1 MSSNVEGIL
10 DALLEGA
17 KERSHLPSP
26 QDPSSIDP
34 FFAKDPDVLKT
45 YAFEC
50 AAACAVSIQGP
61 RAMTPPCPTAL
72 PC

>member
-1 MSSNVEGIL
+1 MSVEGIQV
-10 DALLEGA
+10 AA
-17 KERSHLPSP
+17 P

-50 AAACAVSIQGP
+50 AAACAGP
-61 RAMTPPCPTAL
+61 PGRDPASSRAHARTNAQRS
-72 PC
+72 

>member
-1 MSSNVEGIL
+1 MSVEGIQV
-10 DALLEGA
+10 AA
-17 KERSHLPSP
+17 P

-34 FFAKDPDVLKT
+34 FFAKDLDVLKT

-61 RAMTPPCPTAL
+61 RGDDTAL
-72 PC
+72 PHGPALLIPGS